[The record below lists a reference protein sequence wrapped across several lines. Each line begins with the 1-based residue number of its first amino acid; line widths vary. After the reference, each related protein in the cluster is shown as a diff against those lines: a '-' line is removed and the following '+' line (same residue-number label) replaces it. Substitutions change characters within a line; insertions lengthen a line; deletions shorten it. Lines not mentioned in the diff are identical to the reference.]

1 MKQILSSKEVKYI
14 QYMLY
19 NVYLYTLS
27 LSCMLYLTYTLTYT
41 HTQVIYT
48 QVFVGFKFTNT
59 TRLSDS
65 VTLQI

>member
-1 MKQILSSKEVKYI
+1 MKQILSSKKVKYI

-19 NVYLYTLS
+19 NIHLYTLS

-41 HTQVIYT
+41 HAQVIYT
-48 QVFVGFKFTNT
+48 QGSAGFKFTNT

-65 VTLQI
+65 MTLQI

>member
-41 HTQVIYT
+41 HTHGNIYT
-48 QVFVGFKFTNT
+48 SICG
-59 TRLSDS
+59 
-65 VTLQI
+65 LQIHKHN